1 MERRRP
7 RRTQEWDVEV
17 DVTPKSEQPVGSS
30 GTFMLGD
37 LPVHRMGFGAM
48 RVTGPGIWGPPDDH
62 DEAIAV
68 LRRAV
73 ELGVDFIDTADSYGP
88 YVSEELICEALYPYP
103 EGLVIGTKAGLTRI
117 GPDPADWPPVGRPE
131 YLRQE
136 CLMSLRRLRLDCI
149 DLFQLHRIDVKVPAA
164 EQFGILKELRDE
176 GKVRHVGLSEV
187 TVGQIEAAREVV
199 PIVSVQNLY
208 NLADRRSEP
217 VLEHCEGQGIGF
229 IPWFP
234 LAEGTLSGRRGAL
247 AAVAEALGASAHQV
261 ALAWLLRR
269 SPVMVPIPGTSKVSH
284 LEENCAASTVVLSD
298 DQFEAL
304 ARGGA

>member
-1 MERRRP
+1 
-7 RRTQEWDVEV
+7 
-17 DVTPKSEQPVGSS
+17 
-30 GTFMLGD
+30 
-37 LPVHRMGFGAM
+37 VHRMGFGAM
-48 RVTGPGIWGPPDDH
+48 RITGPGIWGPPDDH
-62 DEAIAV
+62 DEAIRV

-88 YVSEELICEALYPYP
+88 YVSEELICEALHPYP

-149 DLFQLHRIDVKVPAA
+149 DLFQLHRIDTKVPAA
-164 EQFGILKELRDE
+164 EQFGVLKELQDE

-187 TVGQIEAAREVV
+187 TVGQIEAARKVL

-208 NLADRRSEP
+208 NRANRRSDP
-217 VLEHCEGQGIGF
+217 VLDHCEAQGIGF
-229 IPWFP
+229 IPWSP
-234 LAEGTLSGRRGAL
+234 IADGTLSARRGAL
-247 AAVAEALGASAHQV
+247 GEVAEAVGATPAQV
-261 ALAWLLRR
+261 ALAWLLHR
-269 SPVMVPIPGTSKVSH
+269 SPAMVPIPGTSKVAH

-298 DQFEAL
+298 NQFATL
-304 ARGGA
+304 DRGGA

>member
-1 MERRRP
+1 MDGRRRWRP
-7 RRTQEWDVEV
+7 EEV
-17 DVTPKSEQPVGSS
+17 DVTTTDRPVGSS
-30 GTFMLGD
+30 GTFTLGD
-37 LPVHRMGFGAM
+37 LPVHRLGFGAM
-48 RVTGPGIWGPPDDH
+48 RITGPGIWGPPDDH
-62 DEAIAV
+62 DEAIRV
-68 LRRAV
+68 LHRAV
-73 ELGVDFIDTADSYGP
+73 ELGVDFIDTANSYGP

-149 DLFQLHRIDVKVPAA
+149 DLFQLHRIDTKVPAA
-164 EQFGILKELRDE
+164 EQFGVLKELRDE

-187 TVGQIEAAREVV
+187 SVAEIEAARQVL

-208 NLADRRSEP
+208 NLADRRSEA
-217 VLEHCEGQGIGF
+217 VLEHCEAQGIGF

-234 LAEGTLSGRRGAL
+234 IADGKLSTRRGTV
-247 AAVAEALGASAHQV
+247 AAVAEALGATPAQV

-269 SPVMVPIPGTSKVSH
+269 SPVVLPIPGTSKVTH

-298 DQFEAL
+298 AQFDAL
-304 ARGGA
+304 SRAGSS

>member
-1 MERRRP
+1 MGPRRRG
-7 RRTQEWDVEV
+7 RTEEV
-17 DVTPKSEQPVGSS
+17 DVTPKTDRPVTAS

-48 RVTGPGIWGPPDDH
+48 RITGPGIWGPPDDH
-62 DEAIAV
+62 DEAIRV

-73 ELGVDFIDTADSYGP
+73 ELGVDFIDTANSYGP
-88 YVSEELICEALYPYP
+88 YVSEELICEALHPYP

-149 DLFQLHRIDVKVPAA
+149 DLFQLHRIDTKVPAA
-164 EQFGILKELRDE
+164 EQFGVLKELRDE

-187 TVGQIEAAREVV
+187 TVGQIEAARKVL

-208 NLADRRSEP
+208 NRPNRRSDP
-217 VLEHCEGQGIGF
+217 VLDHCEAQGIGF
-229 IPWFP
+229 IPWSP
-234 LAEGTLSGRRGAL
+234 IADGTLSARRGAL
-247 AAVAEALGASAHQV
+247 GEVAEAVGATPAQV

-269 SPVMVPIPGTSKVSH
+269 SPAMLPIPGTSKVAH

-298 DQFEAL
+298 EQFATL
-304 ARGGA
+304 NRGGA

>member
-1 MERRRP
+1 M
-7 RRTQEWDVEV
+7 
-17 DVTPKSEQPVGSS
+17 TPKTDQPVASS

-48 RVTGPGIWGPPDDH
+48 RITGPGIWGPPEDH
-62 DEAIAV
+62 HEAIAV

-88 YVSEELICEALYPYP
+88 YVSEELISEALSPYP

-149 DLFQLHRIDVKVPAA
+149 DLFQLHRIDTKVPAE
-164 EQFGILKELRDE
+164 EQFGVLKELRDE

-187 TVGQIEAAREVV
+187 TVAQIEAARRVL

-208 NLADRRSEP
+208 NLANRRSEE
-217 VLEHCEGQGIGF
+217 VLEHCEAQGIGF

-234 LAEGTLSGRRGAL
+234 IADGTLSARRGPL
-247 AAVAEALGASAHQV
+247 AKVAETVGATPAQV

-269 SPVMVPIPGTSKVSH
+269 SPAMLPIPGTSKVTH
-284 LEENCAASTVVLSD
+284 VEENCAASEVVLSD
-298 DQFEAL
+298 KQFDAL
-304 ARGGA
+304 SRSGP